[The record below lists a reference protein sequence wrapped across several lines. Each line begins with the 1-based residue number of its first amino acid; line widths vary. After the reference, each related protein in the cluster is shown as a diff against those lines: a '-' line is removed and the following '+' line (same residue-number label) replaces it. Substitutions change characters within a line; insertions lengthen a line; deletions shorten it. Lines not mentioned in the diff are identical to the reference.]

1 MTLRRLRGPLVS
13 LALLAALPACGGG
26 GASPAGQAGSGPSTT
41 VATPATPTTATAK
54 AGGATATTTTA
65 APSLRAAAW
74 QARSPAPTS
83 RQEVASASL
92 DGRVWVIG
100 GLTSAGASS
109 VVESYDPA
117 TDRWAAGP
125 SLPIAVHHAAATVYK
140 GEIVVLGGFVDASS
154 LYAQATDRA
163 FALRDGAWVE
173 LPRLRRPRGA
183 AAAAVVGDSL
193 VLTGGRDASILI
205 GPTEI
210 FDGKAWRD
218 AADIPTRRDHLAAV
232 SDGHSVF
239 TMGGRFLSPGA
250 TSAAVERFDPA
261 ANAWERLPALPT
273 ARGGLAATMV
283 AGGRIVTAGGEDPS
297 GAFGEVEAY
306 DIAAQTWSTLAPLP
320 TPRHGLAL
328 ERVGNQVLA
337 LVGGTAYGVAPSK
350 VAEALGPVA

>member
-1 MTLRRLRGPLVS
+1 MTNRRPPGAA
-13 LALLAALPACGGG
+13 LALALGLAVLPACGRGG
-26 GASPAGQAGSGPSTT
+26 SVKPAAAPAATSTTTAAAGPGPSS
-41 VATPATPTTATAK
+41 
-54 AGGATATTTTA
+54 ATTTTA
-65 APSLRAAAW
+65 TTATSTTLALRASVW
-74 QARSPAPTS
+74 QRRTPAPTA

-100 GLTSAGASS
+100 GLTSEGASN

-125 SLPIAVHHAAATVYK
+125 SLPIAVHHAAAAVYH

-163 FALRDGAWVE
+163 FALRGGAWVE

-193 VLTGGRDASILI
+193 VLAGGRDAAILI
-205 GPTEI
+205 GPTEV

-218 AADIPTRRDHLAAV
+218 AEPIPTRRDHLAAV
-232 SDGHSVF
+232 SDGKSVF
-239 TMGGRFLSPGA
+239 TVGGRFLSPGA
-250 TSAAVERFDPA
+250 TSAAFERFDPV
-261 ANAWERLPALPT
+261 ANAWERLPAVPT
-273 ARGGLAATMV
+273 ARGGLAAALV
-283 AGGRIVTAGGEDPS
+283 GSRVLTAGGEDPK

-306 DIAAQTWSTLAPLP
+306 DIAAGSWSALAPLP

-328 ERVGNQVLA
+328 ERVGNQILA

-350 VAEALGPVA
+350 VAEALVPPS